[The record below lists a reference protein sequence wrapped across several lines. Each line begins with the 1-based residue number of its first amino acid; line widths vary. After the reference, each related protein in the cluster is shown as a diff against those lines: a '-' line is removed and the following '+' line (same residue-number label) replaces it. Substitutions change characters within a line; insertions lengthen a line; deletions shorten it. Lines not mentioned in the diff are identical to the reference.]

1 MYFLVY
7 VFRFCSHN
15 PFSFACQPRRVQSLR
30 TDFANR
36 NTTSPLLSH
45 LTLFKKHLS
54 IQSRLGKKR
63 PRKTF
68 NCTQLPTV
76 GIKHNETPTFLFFQ
90 IRPLLKF
97 TCSARQ
103 SSTLAQIYVEQRLQA
118 LLYFTACWKKRSVS
132 SAVAILIPNQ
142 VAVPTVRLT
151 LQQSAV
157 DLLNRA
163 KT

>member
-1 MYFLVY
+1 MRAPWNTCVGFREHVYFLVY
-7 VFRFCSHN
+7 VFRVCSPN

-36 NTTSPLLSH
+36 NTISPLLSH

-76 GIKHNETPTFLFFQ
+76 GIKTQRDADFFIFSNPTTFKVHLFGSSKLHFS
-90 IRPLLKF
+90 PDLCGAALTSTALFYCLL
-97 TCSARQ
+97 
-103 SSTLAQIYVEQRLQA
+103 EE
-118 LLYFTACWKKRSVS
+118 
-132 SAVAILIPNQ
+132 AV
-142 VAVPTVRLT
+142 RFFGGRH
-151 LQQSAV
+151 
-157 DLLNRA
+157 LNS
-163 KT
+163 